1 MFRCVGIGSQ
11 LEVPVCDGLR
21 ADIAESVS
29 AHMTTMYDVTI
40 RCPAALG
47 AVDMAAKEQGYVAR
61 AAHSAKTKKYA
72 TACAQRGMIFIPLV
86 AESNGLLHQDFV
98 DLIKRVARRAVGH
111 LDGVPETTT
120 WSAPTFLA
128 YWLQRISI
136 AIQMGNADMYESTLL
151 KRQRAG
157 YTEPRDGLVGP
168 VHLFVPAGTVA
179 VQAQ

>member
-11 LEVPVCDGLR
+11 LEVPVSDGLR

-29 AHMTTMYDVTI
+29 AHTTTMYDVTI

-47 AVDMAAKEQGYVAR
+47 TVDRASKEQGYAAR
-61 AAHSAKTKKYA
+61 VAHSDKTKKYA
-72 TACAQRGMIFIPLV
+72 TACAQRGMYFVPLV

-98 DLIKRVARRAVGH
+98 DLIKRLARRSVGH
-111 LDGVPETTT
+111 PDGIPETTT

-136 AIQMGNADMYESTLL
+136 AIQLGNAGMYSGTLR

-157 YTEPRDGLVGP
+157 ATEPRDALVGP
-168 VHLFVPAGTVA
+168 AHLFVPAGTTTVA
-179 VQAQ
+179 